1 MSYPARQGFHYP
13 QAGWWDPFA
22 EVDAMRRR
30 LEQLFPG
37 EPATPGWTGDIEV
50 TETDDGWTVEAPLP
64 GVPPEAVT
72 VTLTDREVQIEGEA
86 VSRQAEQES
95 RLFRYRVTL
104 PGEVLTDSVA
114 ATLEHGVLTVTL
126 PRSQPATG
134 RRVPVTTPGSGT
146 RTSADEHP
154 TEPLPRTRSSRTRS
168 SSHTPA
174 SGPED
179 PDTAGVE
186 PTTAPPYQG
195 AAQADPDEGP
205 QPDAPYRDQADA
217 QPLYQ
222 DQAGA
227 QPGAGYQ
234 QPDQSEDS
242 VSARHPVPGQESPP
256 AGQASLGPEVS
267 RAGQH
272 YPGPPPYLPWPNHS
286 KTDQDHPT

>member
-37 EPATPGWTGDIEV
+37 ESAAPGWTGDIEV
-50 TETDDGWTVEAPLP
+50 IETDDGWTVQAPLP

-72 VTLTDREVQIEGEA
+72 VTLTDREVQIEGEV
-86 VSRQAEQES
+86 VSRQAGQES

-104 PGEVLTDSVA
+104 PGEVLAERVTA
-114 ATLEHGVLTVTL
+114 ALEHGALTVTL
-126 PRSQPATG
+126 PRSQRAASRTI
-134 RRVPVTTPGSGT
+134 PVTTPGGAT

-154 TEPLPRTRSSRTRS
+154 TEPLPRTRSS
-168 SSHTPA
+168 SHTPA
-174 SGPED
+174 PGPTQPD
-179 PDTAGVE
+179 DADTAGVE

-195 AAQADPDEGP
+195 AVHPDHGLDPDT
-205 QPDAPYRDQADA
+205 PYQA

-222 DQAGA
+222 DQADT

-234 QPDQSEDS
+234 QPDQGEDS
-242 VSARHPVPGQESPP
+242 VSARHPVPGQEPP
-256 AGQASLGPEVS
+256 STGREGSMP
-267 RAGQH
+267 GQH
-272 YPGPPPYLPWPNHS
+272 YPGEPPYLPWPNHS
-286 KTDQDHPT
+286 KSDQDHPT

>member
-13 QAGWWDPFA
+13 QAGWRDPFA

-37 EPATPGWTGDIEV
+37 GPATPGWTGDIEV

-72 VTLTDREVQIEGEA
+72 VNVTDRELQIEGES
-86 VSRQAEQES
+86 VSPQAGKES
-95 RLFRYRVTL
+95 RMFRYRVMV
-104 PGEVLTDSVA
+104 PGEVLVDR
-114 ATLEHGVLTVTL
+114 ATAVLEHGVLTVTL
-126 PRSQPATG
+126 PRSQRAASH
-134 RRVPVTTPGSGT
+134 RVPVTTPGGAT

-154 TEPLPRTRSSRTRS
+154 TEPLPRTRSSG
-168 SSHTPA
+168 HTPA
-174 SGPED
+174 TRSD
-179 PDTAGVE
+179 DADTAGVE

-195 AAQADPDEGP
+195 AVPLDTDHGP
-205 QPDAPYRDQADA
+205 QPDAPY
-217 QPLYQ
+217 L
-222 DQAGA
+222 DQAGTGTRPEA
-227 QPGAGYQ
+227 GTQPGAGFQ
-234 QPDQSEDS
+234 QPDQSESAEES

-256 AGQASLGPEVS
+256 AGHASIGREGS
-267 RAGQH
+267 RPGQH